1 MGYDGNIVRR
11 AQSLAKKYGTRDPF
25 EIAERLGVEI
35 LTVSSLKQLKG
46 FYRVIQRNRFIFLN
60 EKNSPQMNR
69 IVCAHELGHDQL
81 HREFAA
87 SNALQEFMLYD
98 MNSIQEY
105 EANVFAANLL
115 LEDEAVLE
123 LVYDGYNIVQIA
135 AELQSDVNLV
145 ALKVDYLIRKGHDLR
160 WQEHFAKF
168 LK

>member
-1 MGYDGNIVRR
+1 
-11 AQSLAKKYGTRDPF
+11 
-25 EIAERLGVEI
+25 
-35 LTVSSLKQLKG
+35 
-46 FYRVIQRNRFIFLN
+46 
-60 EKNSPQMNR
+60 
-69 IVCAHELGHDQL
+69 
-81 HREFAA
+81 
-87 SNALQEFMLYD
+87 LQEFMLYD

-123 LVYDGYNIVQIA
+123 LVYDGYDIVQIA